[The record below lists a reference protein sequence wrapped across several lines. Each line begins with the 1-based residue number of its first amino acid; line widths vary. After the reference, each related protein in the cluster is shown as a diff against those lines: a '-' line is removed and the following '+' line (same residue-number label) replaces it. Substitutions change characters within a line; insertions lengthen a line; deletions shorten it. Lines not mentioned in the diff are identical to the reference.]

1 MSEVSAV
8 STVASS
14 SGTVS
19 TSRAEQ
25 WEGRGFSGGEVGGA
39 IGGSEDG
46 REAEEEGDMPEG

>member
-1 MSEVSAV
+1 M

-19 TSRAEQ
+19 TSIAEQ
-25 WEGRGFSGGEVGGA
+25 WEGGGFSEGEVGGA

-46 REAEEEGDMPEG
+46 REAEEEGDMPEV